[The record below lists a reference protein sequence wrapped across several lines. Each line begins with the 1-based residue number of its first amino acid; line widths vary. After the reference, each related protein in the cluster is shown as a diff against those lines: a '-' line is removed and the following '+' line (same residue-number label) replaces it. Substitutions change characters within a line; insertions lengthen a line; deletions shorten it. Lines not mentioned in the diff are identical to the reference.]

1 MYTQDSMQQRLID
14 MAEEDGAF
22 RERLLADPR
31 TAIRDALEFEL
42 PADFNVVVHED
53 GVRTANLVLPP
64 SAELTDAQLD
74 QVTGGVICTNWKP

>member
-31 TAIRDALEFEL
+31 TAIRESLEVEL
-42 PADFNVVVHED
+42 PDDFNVVVHED

-64 SAELTDAQLD
+64 STELTDAQLD
-74 QVTGGVICTNWKP
+74 HVTGGLHGNWAK